1 MPAQNNLTL
10 TDIEFLR
17 AVEELNNNPKKHRN
31 TDIGEMP
38 ANTTSIRKNTDLT
51 QEQVKYRMGGNGNS
65 RGFETETEERPQIII
80 SHSAKPTDKGF
91 GPRSVELTS
100 EGQEILKKAEETVS
114 KITNV
119 TRVINETKNMDDGD
133 LSARVKRNEVVNAI
147 KNDLNYNVDLKTDAD
162 GDTDIDPGPLLVVIQ
177 ADKPE
182 LYSGL
187 WYENSSNEFIVSY
200 YISSANEPQ
209 DSTSFDADTSP
220 IKIAEALCGVTAEDV
235 STET

>member
-1 MPAQNNLTL
+1 M
-10 TDIEFLR
+10 
-17 AVEELNNNPKKHRN
+17 
-31 TDIGEMP
+31 
-38 ANTTSIRKNTDLT
+38 
-51 QEQVKYRMGGNGNS
+51 
-65 RGFETETEERPQIII
+65 
-80 SHSAKPTDKGF
+80 
-91 GPRSVELTS
+91 
-100 EGQEILKKAEETVS
+100 
-114 KITNV
+114 
-119 TRVINETKNMDDGD
+119 
-133 LSARVKRNEVVNAI
+133 SARVKRNEVVNAI

-162 GDTDIDPGPLLVVIQ
+162 GDTDTDPGPLLVVIQ